1 MKFCFTC
8 HIHSTSYHL
17 FKHFNNFLQGKCFH
31 SQQDAENAFQEFI
44 ASWSTDFY
52 ATAITKLISH
62 CQKCDDC
69 NGFYFDLQSDVV
81 EQSSWALSVDSYRLQ
96 ALQFLVHLINL
107 LSILLRCYGF
117 NGTQKAIGDQM
128 GSRPPNSDHD
138 LSFGASLAL
147 QSALGLLFSST
158 TELVITGCYITCH
171 CI

>member
-1 MKFCFTC
+1 MKQ
-8 HIHSTSYHL
+8 
-17 FKHFNNFLQGKCFH
+17 N
-31 SQQDAENAFQEFI
+31 FI
-44 ASWSTDFY
+44 AQFFHLLKRW
-52 ATAITKLISH
+52 L
-62 CQKCDDC
+62 C
-69 NGFYFDLQSDVV
+69 DLQSDVV

-117 NGTQKAIGDQM
+117 NETQKAIGDQM